1 MADPS
6 YHLVGSFLEISQ
18 ITGGPKYIQKGQIT
32 LISTSPH
39 RITIHMKDH
48 SDPET
53 LSFVNQENQRRF
65 IQQLLADIS
74 SEESEAVA
82 FKDALEAVKDAM
94 GNVKRM
100 QEDLSNSLNN
110 VATYL
115 QEFKDEIKEDLQDSI
130 TEFTSVVEDRMTAL
144 ENLPEPKKKSP
155 YEVLHT
161 GKDDHWCNIFVMVAI
176 ILMVF
181 FGLFSMDKN
190 IK

>member
-1 MADPS
+1 M
-6 YHLVGSFLEISQ
+6 
-18 ITGGPKYIQKGQIT
+18 KG
-32 LISTSPH
+32 
-39 RITIHMKDH
+39 H

-115 QEFKDEIKEDLQDSI
+115 QDFKDEIKEDLQDSM
-130 TEFTSVVEDRMTAL
+130 TEFTSAVEDRMAAL
-144 ENLPEPKKKSP
+144 ENLSEPKRKSP
-155 YEVLHT
+155 YDVLHT
-161 GKDDHWCNIFVMVAI
+161 GKDDHWCNSFVMVVM
-176 ILMVF
+176 ILMAF
-181 FGLFSMDKN
+181 FGLFSMDRITK
-190 IK
+190 